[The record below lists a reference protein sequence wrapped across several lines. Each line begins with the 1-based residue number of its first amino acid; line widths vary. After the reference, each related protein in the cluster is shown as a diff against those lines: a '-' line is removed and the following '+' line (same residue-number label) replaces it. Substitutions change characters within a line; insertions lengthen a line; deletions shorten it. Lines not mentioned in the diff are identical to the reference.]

1 MWTRLN
7 EEADEDWVRNCR
19 SLKHDFSNKG
29 ARGNAS
35 ILGLYLV
42 ILSLLYNR
50 PWMQMRLDEE
60 AD

>member
-7 EEADEDWVRNCR
+7 EEADEDWVRNCKT
-19 SLKHDFSNKG
+19 LKHDFSNKG

-42 ILSLLYNR
+42 ILSLLG
-50 PWMQMRLDEE
+50 PLGCTS
-60 AD
+60 AC